1 MSKIFIIIFLAAFTG
16 FTSGLLSSGFL
27 HSLEYVTIMRN
38 AHPEL
43 IWGLP
48 FFGLI
53 LAYVIQRIPHHVNQ
67 GVPYFLKELHNNQAP
82 ISVGMI
88 PFIFL
93 SALGTHLFGGSAG
106 REGVGI
112 ILGVGTSQIFP
123 HVHKVFKELRTHLIY
138 AGISGGFASIFGTP
152 LAAIVIAFEFH
163 HFKDIKKIELV
174 LSSILSSLCGYIV
187 FLYLSPMH
195 IIMKINIP
203 DFKEAILY
211 VLVAGLMCGLAGQFC
226 YWGLKGYGK
235 LISYILPSLHIKLF
249 VGGLI
254 ISSLVYFTN
263 SFEYIGIGTDLI
275 TRSLNSQMELYD
287 FFMKCLL
294 TVMTLSIGFKGG
306 EVTPLF
312 CMGATL
318 SNSVSSFFGLTQ
330 FSLSASLGMMSLF
343 GAVTASPLASAV
355 MGGELFGVEVGL
367 LCFASCGIS
376 RLLMLKKSVYRL

>member
-1 MSKIFIIIFLAAFTG
+1 MSKIFFIMIIAAFTG
-16 FTSGLLSSGFL
+16 LASGLLSSGFL
-27 HSLEYVTIMRN
+27 HSLEYVTIMRIT
-38 AHPEL
+38 HPEL
-43 IWGLP
+43 LWGLP

-53 LAYVIQRIPHHVNQ
+53 LASVIQRVPHHVNQ
-67 GVPYFLKELHNNQAP
+67 GVPYFLKELHNEQAP
-82 ISVGMI
+82 ISIWMV

-112 ILGVGTSQIFP
+112 ILGVGVSQVFPKCHEIFRG
-123 HVHKVFKELRTHLIY
+123 LREHLIY

-163 HFKDIKKIELV
+163 QFKDIKKIDLV
-174 LSSILSSLCGYIV
+174 LSSIVSSVCGYV
-187 FLYLSPMH
+187 AFLYLSPMH
-195 IIMKINIP
+195 MIMKVSFPPFREIIP
-203 DFKEAILY
+203 Y
-211 VLVAGLMCGLAGQFC
+211 VLVAGLICGIAGQFF

-235 LISYILPSLHIKLF
+235 LVSYLFPSLHVKLF
-249 VGGLI
+249 VGGLFI
-254 ISSLVYFTN
+254 ALFVYFTK
-263 SFEYIGIGTDLI
+263 SYEYVGIGTNLI
-275 TRSLNSQMELYD
+275 THSFNSQMELYD

-294 TVMTLSIGFKGG
+294 TVMTLSIGYKGG

-318 SNSVSSFFGLTQ
+318 SNSVSSFFGLTE

-355 MGGELFGVEVGL
+355 MGGELFGVEAGL
-367 LCFASCGIS
+367 LCFASCGIA
-376 RLLMLKKSVYRL
+376 RQLMLKKSVYRL